1 MGSTTHAVA
10 AAIVHKWILAGG
22 YALFFA
28 FVPRSA
34 GRTRNAFLSIPIRFI
49 IRTYTLFAGG
59 IPCLSAFTT
68 HAFLSIPIRFITRTS
83 YAGNAI
89 PMRFITRTAALKTT

>member
-22 YALFFA
+22 HALFFA

-49 IRTYTLFAGG
+49 
-59 IPCLSAFTT
+59 
-68 HAFLSIPIRFITRTS
+68 TRTW

-89 PMRFITRTAALKTT
+89 PKRFITRTVAIKTT